1 MGSGVPDADLCDN
14 QCRIKLQSS
23 QVYIINYVDQW
34 SYCNPI
40 PHTGCIGLGY
50 EREILKY
57 LGCATLT

>member
-14 QCRIKLQSS
+14 QCRIKLLSS

-40 PHTGCIGLGY
+40 L
-50 EREILKY
+50 
-57 LGCATLT
+57 TLVALA